1 MWNMKVGQLIFFYF
15 TGFFPQKKSTQL
27 KLNWNL
33 SIIPYCQCWTGLLIP
48 YWQRCQKK
56 KPQKTKLINLN
67 IKQLKIEVEKKPITF
82 EVLFFSISIYLPN
95 VKKSILSVVNKSL
108 TNNSY
113 IWCTA
118 SCISCWVSV
127 LADFISS

>member
-1 MWNMKVGQLIFFYF
+1 VLNRPFDTIL
-15 TGFFPQKKSTQL
+15 TTLSKKT
-27 KLNWNL
+27 
-33 SIIPYCQCWTGLLIP
+33 
-48 YWQRCQKK
+48 
-56 KPQKTKLINLN
+56 PQKTKLINLN

-113 IWCTA
+113 I
-118 SCISCWVSV
+118 
-127 LADFISS
+127 